1 MSIKGMNA
9 EPPIARFQLEHQPQ
23 RPGYAK
29 RSVTKMSDALCQ
41 LATTTVAGFA
51 DTIGYCSRN
60 GTPWA
65 PCSGARQSTLVF
77 LARRFCPLQTP

>member
-29 RSVTKMSDALCQ
+29 RSA
-41 LATTTVAGFA
+41 
-51 DTIGYCSRN
+51 IE
-60 GTPWA
+60 
-65 PCSGARQSTLVF
+65 
-77 LARRFCPLQTP
+77 